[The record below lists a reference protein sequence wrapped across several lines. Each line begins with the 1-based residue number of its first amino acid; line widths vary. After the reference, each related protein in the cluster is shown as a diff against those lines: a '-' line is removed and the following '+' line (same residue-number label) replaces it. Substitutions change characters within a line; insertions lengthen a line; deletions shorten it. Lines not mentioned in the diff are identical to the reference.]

1 MRSATPNFYALSR
14 EGSNLELNW
23 IGKLLAVGQGTI
35 NNSNEA
41 ITVKKGGLYWIYR
54 QRDKQKDIQYPQNIV
69 LSTGFGLRSGFG
81 PTNLA

>member
-23 IGKLLAVGQGTI
+23 IDKLLAVGQGAI

-41 ITVKKGGLYWIYR
+41 ITVKKVACIGYTDRETDRETERHTISSEHSIINR
-54 QRDKQKDIQYPQNIV
+54 FRA
-69 LSTGFGLRSGFG
+69 SFGFWA
-81 PTNLA
+81 N